1 MPEQLYDILYARYGD
16 LQWWPAKSPYEVM
29 VGAIL
34 TQNTSWNNVEKALER
49 FPEEIKPLFVA
60 ETDTEALIEIV
71 RPAGFYNQKAVY
83 LKTLTAWYERYDY
96 SVSAVQAE
104 PVQKIRSELLAL
116 RGIGKET
123 ADSILLYAF
132 DFPAFVIDAYTLR
145 LLKRL
150 TASERLLSY
159 DEAQAIFTA
168 ALDAC
173 KYNNMHAMIVVHAKE
188 HCKSK
193 PVCAGCPIG
202 HICQGML
209 P

>member
-1 MPEQLYDILYARYGD
+1 MPEQLYHILYARYGD
-16 LQWWPAKSPYEVM
+16 LHWWPAKSPYEVM
-29 VGAIL
+29 VGAVL
-34 TQNTSWNNVEKALER
+34 TQNTSWNNVEKALAR
-49 FPEEIKPLFVA
+49 FPAEIKPQFVA
-60 ETDTEALIEIV
+60 ETDTDALIEIV

-104 PVQKIRSELLAL
+104 PIQTIRSELLAL

-145 LLKRL
+145 LLRRL
-150 TASERLLSY
+150 TASDRLLSY
-159 DEAQAIFTA
+159 EEAQAIFA
-168 ALDAC
+168 SVLDAN

-193 PVCAGCPIG
+193 PICTDCPIAR
-202 HICQGML
+202 ICQGKL
-209 P
+209 S